1 MSMVKKIFA
10 AVLML
15 IIAAPVIAR
24 AQFPTDTIK
33 TAKGEVKVS
42 FLGYGSLRFQFKGM
56 NIYVDPVSKWAD
68 YTRLPKADLILV
80 THNATDHLDTRAI
93 YTLKGPDTAI
103 VLCPSCATAERDGI
117 VMGNGDAQT
126 VKGIRIEAVPAYNT
140 SYERSIG
147 KEYTGAGGSPY
158 SRGTLYH
165 EKGKGNGYVLTF
177 DDKRFYV
184 ASDTEYVPEMKNLK
198 KIDVAFLPLVMPHT
212 MTPEK
217 AAEAAK
223 AIKPKILYPYE
234 YWTEDPNELV
244 SLLKNE
250 KGIDVRIRKMSGIT
264 GDSTNPQWDTQG
276 ISKPNPN
283 Y

>member
-68 YTRLPKADLILV
+68 YTRLPKADLILI
-80 THNATDHLDTRAI
+80 THNSTDHLDTRAI

-103 VLCPSCATAERDGI
+103 ILCPSCASAERDGI
-117 VMGNGDAQT
+117 VMGNGDVQT
-126 VKGIRIEAVPAYNT
+126 VKGIRIEAVPAYNPGYEGMT
-140 SYERSIG
+140 SRTSGFE
-147 KEYTGAGGSPY
+147 
-158 SRGTLYH
+158 RGTFYH
-165 EKGKGNGYVLTF
+165 QKGEGNGYVLTF

-184 ASDTEYVPEMKNLK
+184 ASATEYIPEMKSLK
-198 KIDVAFLPLVMPHT
+198 KIDVAFLPLALPQT

-234 YWTEDPNELV
+234 YWNEDPNELV

-250 KGIDVRIRKMSGIT
+250 KGIDVRIRKVSGLT
-264 GDSTNPQWDTQG
+264 GDSANPQWDTEG

-283 Y
+283 F